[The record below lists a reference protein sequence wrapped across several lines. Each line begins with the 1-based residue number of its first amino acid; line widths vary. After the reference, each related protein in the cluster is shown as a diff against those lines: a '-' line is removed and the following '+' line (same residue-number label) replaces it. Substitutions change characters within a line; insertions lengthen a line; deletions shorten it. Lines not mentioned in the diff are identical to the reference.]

1 MATQAFFDI
10 GNLMLDPKPTFA
22 RLKDKGGAWIPLLI
36 LIALSIGIMYW
47 WISTLDFGW
56 LVEHMVA
63 SQPKA
68 TPEMRAAMEKFMT
81 PNSMLVSS
89 SIGAVLGTLVALALS
104 ALYYLVASKIIGAP
118 IGYGKWFGFSVW
130 TSVPRLL
137 TIPLSAVQI
146 ATSNGRLAPEDLN
159 MASLNY
165 LVFHLPMTN
174 PWASLVGSIDLT
186 MFWSIA
192 LAVLGLKVWTGRST
206 ATCLTIAV
214 LPYVIVYGLWS
225 AKIAFFG

>member
-22 RLKDKGGAWIPLLI
+22 RLKDRGGAWLPLLI

-68 TPEMRAAMEKFMT
+68 SPEVRAAMEKFMT
-81 PNSMLVSS
+81 PTSMMWSS
-89 SIGAVLGTLVALALS
+89 GIGAVVGTLVALALS

-206 ATCLTIAV
+206 ATCVTIAV
-214 LPYVIVYGLWS
+214 LPYLIVYGLWS

>member
-10 GNLMLDPKPTFA
+10 GNLILDPKPTFA
-22 RLKDKGGAWIPLLI
+22 RLKDRSGAWIPLII

-104 ALYYLVASKIIGAP
+104 ALYYLVASKVMGTQ

-206 ATCLTIAV
+206 ATCLTVAV
-214 LPYVIVYGLWS
+214 LPYLIVYGLWS
-225 AKIAFFG
+225 AKIAFLG